1 MRDLVS
7 STSREG
13 GTFYKCNPVNCLIV
27 FSFGTMAY
35 GQRMESS
42 VQDPQE
48 TEWIHRAQRGDE
60 EAFRLLVEKYER
72 RVLALVFH
80 IIRQQNEVEDLA
92 QEVFVKIFRAI
103 RSYNFR
109 ASFGAW
115 VSRITVNHCYDYLR
129 RQRSSRLTYYWQLP
143 EERRQMLEAG
153 LTPRQDDGPSLEDD
167 AVAKDLAMKLL
178 DRAPAEDRIVLVMK
192 EVENLSVEEIGEIL
206 DWTVS
211 KVKVRLHRARKRML
225 ADMKRWR

>member
-1 MRDLVS
+1 
-7 STSREG
+7 
-13 GTFYKCNPVNCLIV
+13 
-27 FSFGTMAY
+27 MAY
-35 GQRMESS
+35 DKSMESNP
-42 VQDPQE
+42 QDQE
-48 TEWIHRAQRGDE
+48 VEWIRRAQNGEE
-60 EAFRLLVEKYER
+60 EAFGRLIEKYHR
-72 RVLALVFH
+72 RVFSLVFH
-80 IIRQQNEVEDLA
+80 LVRQQNEVEDLA
-92 QEVFVKIFRAI
+92 QEIFIKICRAI

-143 EERRQMLEAG
+143 EERRQMMEAG
-153 LTPRQDDGPSLEDD
+153 LIPHQAEGPSLEDGV
-167 AVAKDLAMKLL
+167 VAKDLVMKLL

-192 EVENLSVEEIGEIL
+192 EVENLSVEEMGEIL

>member
-1 MRDLVS
+1 
-7 STSREG
+7 
-13 GTFYKCNPVNCLIV
+13 
-27 FSFGTMAY
+27 MAY
-35 GQRMESS
+35 GQRMESNA
-42 VQDPQE
+42 QDPQE

-80 IIRQQNEVEDLA
+80 IVRQQNEVEDLA

-153 LTPRQDDGPSLEDD
+153 LTPHQENGPTLEDG
-167 AVAKDLAMKLL
+167 AVAKDLVMKLL
-178 DRAPAEDRIVLVMK
+178 DRAPVEDRIVLVMK